1 MNVSRL
7 FTYLA
12 VFLLVLCPVTFFA
25 GMFAPRTLSFLDS
38 VICPPG
44 YELGNKTEPAIDSE
58 GDQVMRT
65 TLICT
70 NPAGQEEDATPKLL
84 AMLFALPVLA
94 GVVYWLG
101 TKTTKTNSKT

>member
-7 FTYLA
+7 LTYLA

-25 GMFAPRTLSFLDS
+25 GMFAPRTLGFLDT
-38 VICPPG
+38 VICPPD

-58 GDQVMRT
+58 GNQVMRT

-70 NPAGQEEDATPKLL
+70 SASGQVEDATPKLL
-84 AMLFALPVLA
+84 AILFALPVL
-94 GVVYWLG
+94 GVVIYFVG
-101 TKTTKTNSKT
+101 TKVSPTKT